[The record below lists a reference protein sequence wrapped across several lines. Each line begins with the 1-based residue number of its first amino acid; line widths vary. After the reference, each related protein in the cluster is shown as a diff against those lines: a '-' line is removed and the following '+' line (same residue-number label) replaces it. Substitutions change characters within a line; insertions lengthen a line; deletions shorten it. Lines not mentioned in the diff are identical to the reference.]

1 MKAYTYIEKGR
12 FELLDKPKPELL
24 DPKDAIVRI
33 TLSEHLL
40 QQGRVTVPAR
50 IQQCES
56 AGDAVSY
63 ACYLDHKPSFLSRV
77 MIAVFF
83 RPKWSA
89 ISVTDLPSD
98 HSLSSSASASSVQG
112 SYALGFSCL
121 AA

>member
-50 IQQCES
+50 IQQ
-56 AGDAVSY
+56 
-63 ACYLDHKPSFLSRV
+63 
-77 MIAVFF
+77 
-83 RPKWSA
+83 
-89 ISVTDLPSD
+89 
-98 HSLSSSASASSVQG
+98 
-112 SYALGFSCL
+112 
-121 AA
+121 